1 MLLQQCNCS
10 NVIAS
15 ILLEEALHVKKV
27 IACTLSLLILCETL
41 PKAQTVDFFATVSS
55 SNDSNMIKM
64 TTDLFYSQFLSVDG
78 YTVNDRRAETFD
90 PTSATRNIAF
100 YAQIE
105 EDPEGGWI
113 CTLNA
118 IEADGQ
124 RNVSSTK
131 KYDTYYK
138 ILLDAKR
145 SLENLLENL
154 SGQIEM
160 PRAASQKQEM
170 QASNL
175 AAGELLETIAG
186 AWAPSESELIEKAL
200 ILRGGR
206 GFVIFKNGAS
216 MNVSVSITPSD
227 AGSAIT
233 IKQIGKPNASYF
245 PELPREKALQNAS
258 DAPPIEWR
266 MMLYGQTLQG
276 TKKTLLADESSPSGV
291 RQGEVE
297 ISWVKR

>member
-1 MLLQQCNCS
+1 M
-10 NVIAS
+10 
-15 ILLEEALHVKKV
+15 
-27 IACTLSLLILCETL
+27 SLLVLCTAL
-41 PKAQTVDFFATVSS
+41 AQAETVDFFATVSS
-55 SNDSNMIKM
+55 SKDSSMIKM
-64 TTDLFYSQFLSVDG
+64 TTDLFFTQFQSVDG
-78 YTVNDRRAETFD
+78 YTVNDRRGETYD
-90 PTSATRNIAF
+90 PTAATRGISF

-105 EDPEGGWI
+105 EDPEGGWL

-118 IEADGQ
+118 IEADGK

-154 SGQIEM
+154 AGDIE
-160 PRAASQKQEM
+160 PPNSSAQKQEI

-175 AAGELLETIAG
+175 AAGDLLETIAG
-186 AWAPSESELIEKAL
+186 AWAPGEAELIEKAL

-216 MNVSVSITPSD
+216 MNVSVSVSPTD

-276 TKKTLLADESSPSGV
+276 TKKTLLADDASPSGV

-297 ISWVKR
+297 ISWSKR

>member
-1 MLLQQCNCS
+1 MR
-10 NVIAS
+10 
-15 ILLEEALHVKKV
+15 VKKV
-27 IACTLSLLILCETL
+27 IACTLSLLTLCAAL
-41 PKAQTVDFFATVSS
+41 AQAETVDFFATVSS
-55 SNDSNMIKM
+55 SKDSSMIKM
-64 TTDLFYSQFLSVDG
+64 TTDLFYTQFQSVDG
-78 YTVNDRRAETFD
+78 YTVNDRRGETFD
-90 PTSATRNIAF
+90 PTVATRGIAF

-105 EDPEGGWI
+105 EDPEGGWL

-118 IEADGQ
+118 VEADGK

-154 SGQIEM
+154 AGDIEL
-160 PRAASQKQEM
+160 PTAASQKHEM

-186 AWAPSESELIEKAL
+186 AWSPQENELIEKAL

-216 MNVSVSITPSD
+216 MNVSVSISPSD

-245 PELPREKALQNAS
+245 PELPREKALQSAS

-266 MMLYGQTLQG
+266 MMLYGQTLSG
-276 TKKTLLADESSPSGV
+276 IKKTLLADDTSPSGV
-291 RQGEVE
+291 RPGEVE
-297 ISWVKR
+297 ITWSKR

>member
-1 MLLQQCNCS
+1 M
-10 NVIAS
+10 
-15 ILLEEALHVKKV
+15 
-27 IACTLSLLILCETL
+27 SLLFLCETFL
-41 PKAQTVDFFATVSS
+41 KAQTVDFFATVSS
-55 SNDSNMIKM
+55 SKDSSMIKM
-64 TTDLFYSQFLSVDG
+64 TTDLFFTQFQSVDG
-78 YTVNDRRAETFD
+78 YTVKDRRGETFD
-90 PTSATRNIAF
+90 PASATRNISF

-105 EDPEGGWI
+105 EDADGGWL

-118 IEADGQ
+118 VEADGK

-154 SGQIEM
+154 AGDIEM
-160 PRAASQKQEM
+160 PSESAQKQEM

-186 AWAPSESELIEKAL
+186 AWAPGEAELIEKAL

-216 MNVSVSITPSD
+216 MNVSVSVSPSD
-227 AGSAIT
+227 EGSAIT

-266 MMLYGQTLQG
+266 MMLYGQTLSG
-276 TKKTLLADESSPSGV
+276 TKKTLLADDASPGGV

-297 ISWVKR
+297 ISWSKR

>member
-1 MLLQQCNCS
+1 M
-10 NVIAS
+10 
-15 ILLEEALHVKKV
+15 
-27 IACTLSLLILCETL
+27 
-41 PKAQTVDFFATVSS
+41 DFFATVSS
-55 SNDSNMIKM
+55 SKDSSMIKM
-64 TTDLFYSQFLSVDG
+64 TTDLFYTQFQSVDG
-78 YTVNDRRAETFD
+78 YTVNDRRGESFD
-90 PTSATRNIAF
+90 PTATTRNISF

-105 EDPEGGWI
+105 EDPEGGWL

-118 IEADGQ
+118 VEADGK

-154 SGQIEM
+154 AGDIEM
-160 PRAASQKQEM
+160 PGATDQKQQV

-186 AWAPSESELIEKAL
+186 AWAPQESELIEKAL

-216 MNVSVSITPSD
+216 MNVSVSVSPSD

-233 IKQIGKPNASYF
+233 IKQVGKPNASYF
-245 PELPREKALQNAS
+245 PELPREKALQSAS

-266 MMLYGQTLQG
+266 MMLYGQTLSG
-276 TKKTLLADESSPSGV
+276 TKKTLLADDASPTGV
-291 RQGEVE
+291 KPGEVE
-297 ISWVKR
+297 ITWSKR